1 MHWKHQI
8 EWDIENSDAIE
19 LSAEEWSLVQE
30 GIADYKKGDRKTE
43 VLELLKQTNDSTL
56 IDEVYDI
63 LHPEATLENVNTK
76 NLPVELQQ
84 KISKALE
91 DYKSGNYITHEE
103 MKQKVQQW
111 LTK

>member
-1 MHWKHQI
+1 MNI
-8 EWDIENSDAIE
+8 SD
-19 LSAEEWSLVQE
+19 
-30 GIADYKKGDRKTE
+30 KKTE

-63 LHPEATLENVNTK
+63 LHPETTLENINIK
-76 NLPVELQQ
+76 NLPAKLKQ
-84 KISKALE
+84 KINKALE

>member
-1 MHWKHQI
+1 M
-8 EWDIENSDAIE
+8 SD
-19 LSAEEWSLVQE
+19 
-30 GIADYKKGDRKTE
+30 KKTE
-43 VLELLKQTNDSTL
+43 VLELIRQTNDSTL

-63 LHPEATLENVNTK
+63 LHPETTLENVNLK
-76 NLPVELQQ
+76 NLPAKLQQ
-84 KISKALE
+84 KINMALE